1 MAFAELLDGEDRSA
15 LERATE
21 LLAIDGDH
29 RTLAACILCH
39 AARNLNEEVQP
50 EDIIAEE
57 MASEDVKAAF
67 LEYCRGVRPESYKAE
82 LDSAFAVAPE
92 NDTIGTMWAL
102 SVLDN
107 VKQNQAF
114 LLGAKMPEGF
124 EDEVERCAEILRRD
138 LENSLEKR
146 PPNKL
151 LLPSQANNAAV
162 SLRLVGK
169 TADAARLL
177 DRALETFPSLSSDVA
192 QVRAVLFLQE
202 DKDHDALELIRPHA
216 DAFDLQIMASEIEAK
231 NGAVADALER
241 IDAVLKAGLEEG
253 LRTHALTTKARI
265 GINSL
270 NREIADQAL
279 DELAAVSLN
288 QQN

>member
-216 DAFDLQIMASEIEAK
+216 DAFDLQIMRRRSKPRMAPLPMLWK
-231 NGAVADALER
+231 
-241 IDAVLKAGLEEG
+241 
-253 LRTHALTTKARI
+253 
-265 GINSL
+265 
-270 NREIADQAL
+270 
-279 DELAAVSLN
+279 ELMRC
-288 QQN
+288 